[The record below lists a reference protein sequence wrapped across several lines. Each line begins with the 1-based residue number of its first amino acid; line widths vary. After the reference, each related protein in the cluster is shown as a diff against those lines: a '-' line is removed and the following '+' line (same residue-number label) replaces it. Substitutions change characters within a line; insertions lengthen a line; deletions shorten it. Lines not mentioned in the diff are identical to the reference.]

1 MTREKPELIF
11 TCRHHFP
18 FPVEDFN
25 TRAYQTVIEG
35 GNEFVVALCPECGEK
50 CYKPER
56 TEGGLVKSIS
66 RDPICVGLFF
76 FILVLML
83 FVIFAK

>member
-1 MTREKPELIF
+1 MLVVIIF
-11 TCRHHFP
+11 F
-18 FPVEDFN
+18 VEDFN

-66 RDPICVGLFF
+66 CDPVCIGLLCFLLVM
-76 FILVLML
+76 IL
-83 FVIFAK
+83 FAIFAK